1 MHHLFFSERARR
13 RARRRAR
20 LRRAALV
27 SWLLTLAAAAL
38 GFTIPNPSSGL
49 QLVSDLL
56 SDARYTSSA
65 DTGIETTESAASS
78 MRFRQKVFDE
88 RPTPSPSPSVTAP
101 TTAATTA
108 PVAAAPAGSIVEI
121 IHAAAAEYGISGD
134 WMVAIAECE
143 SGLDPNAY
151 NPAGYHGL
159 FQYDQTTWAGNG
171 YGDIYDPVAQS
182 RTTAR
187 LLAAGQ
193 SSRWPN
199 CA

>member
-1 MHHLFFSERARR
+1 MHHLYFSERARR

-20 LRRAALV
+20 LRRTALI
-27 SWLLTLAAAAL
+27 SWLLTLSAAAL
-38 GFTIPNPSSGL
+38 GFTVPSPSSGL

-56 SDARYTSSA
+56 SEARYTRSA

-78 MRFRQKVFDE
+78 MRFRRKVFDE
-88 RPTPSPSPSVTAP
+88 RPTPSPSPTLTP
-101 TTAATTA
+101 AAA
-108 PVAAAPAGSIVEI
+108 VAAPAAPAPSGSIVDI
-121 IHAAAAEYGISGD
+121 IYAAAAEYGVSGD
-134 WMVAIAECE
+134 WMVSIAECE

-171 YGDIYDPVAQS
+171 YGDIFDPVAQS